1 MDEKQKALKQNMRI
15 AALEYFVQHLL
26 WIVAKSTSE
35 NPIKMLKEYRERIR
49 LEMDE
54 SFVPRTDPIS
64 SDVIMQEYSEAVYK
78 LIDDLILRLE
88 KEAQ

>member
-1 MDEKQKALKQNMRI
+1 MNEKQIALNQTMRI

-26 WIVAKSTSE
+26 WMVAKSTGE
-35 NPIKMLKEYRERIR
+35 NPIKTLKEYRERIR

-54 SFVPRTDPIS
+54 SFVPRADPIS
-64 SDVIMQEYSEAVYK
+64 SDVLIQEYSEAVYK